1 VPERAR
7 PFLEDAAE
15 GDPRRQFE
23 LWFDEARAVVAVP
36 EAMALATA
44 GVDGAPSARMVLLK
58 QLDETGF
65 VFYTSYESRKGRELA
80 ENPRVAL
87 LFHWH
92 SLGRQVRVEGRAESL
107 TREESEAYFRTR
119 PRGVQIGAHASQ
131 QSQPIGSR
139 AELDR
144 RHAELAARFEGDDVP
159 LPEFW
164 GGYRVV
170 PEEYEF
176 WQHRDDRL
184 HDRLRYRPVPG
195 GWAIER
201 LQP

>member
-1 VPERAR
+1 
-7 PFLEDAAE
+7 
-15 GDPRRQFE
+15 
-23 LWFDEARAVVAVP
+23 
-36 EAMALATA
+36 
-44 GVDGAPSARMVLLK
+44 MVLLK
-58 QLDETGF
+58 QLDEAGF

-92 SLGRQVRVEGRAESL
+92 PLGRQVRVEGRVERLSK
-107 TREESEAYFRTR
+107 EESEAYFRTR
-119 PRGVQIGAHASQ
+119 PRAVQIGAHASQ
-131 QSQPIGSR
+131 QSRPIGSR

-144 RHAELAARFEGDDVP
+144 RHAELAARFEGEDVP
-159 LPEFW
+159 LPESW

-170 PEEYEF
+170 PDEYEF

-184 HDRLRYRPVPG
+184 HDRLRYRPGSG
-195 GWAIER
+195 GWTIER